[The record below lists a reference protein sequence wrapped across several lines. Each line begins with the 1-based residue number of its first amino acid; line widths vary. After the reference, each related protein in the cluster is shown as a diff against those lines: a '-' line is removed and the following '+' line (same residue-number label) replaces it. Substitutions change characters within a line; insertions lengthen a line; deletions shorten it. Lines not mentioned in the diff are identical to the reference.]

1 MTYNDNAQSNFTVQL
16 KSPIELPPNFKVG
29 LASISYG
36 QNILLKIQNV
46 LKIEEDN
53 KLPILIDL
61 EIEEHT
67 PFELFIDILN
77 NKIVEEYYKTARI
90 NHNDIKQLKYLVPLI
105 SKSPGGLL
113 FFFDIPKNTK
123 ITFHEKLAAII
134 GLPKEQLFYEK
145 RSENFS
151 SLLQSNPFINTIDHF
166 LVYVDIIEDQ
176 YFGDV
181 MAPIIRT
188 VTPTGNTGD
197 LISTDYESPHYV
209 NLKKTSF
216 SSININIRDSQGN
229 LIQFNNLFGKVI
241 VKLHFKKDE

>member
-1 MTYNDNAQSNFTVQL
+1 
-16 KSPIELPPNFKVG
+16 
-29 LASISYG
+29 
-36 QNILLKIQNV
+36 
-46 LKIEEDN
+46 
-53 KLPILIDL
+53 LI
-61 EIEEHT
+61 
-67 PFELFIDILN
+67 FLN

-105 SKSPGGLL
+105 SKSPTKL
-113 FFFDIPKNTK
+113 NYTK

-145 RSENFS
+145 RLENFS

-166 LVYVDIIEDQ
+166 LVYVDIIEKQ

-197 LISTDYESPHYV
+197 LISTDYESLHYV